1 MVAQEF
7 EPRQPA
13 STPHPLNM
21 CSDDQLLALVFSI
34 RNVLSSWLYRVHL
47 ELDIS
52 ATVKTSLDLNGLL
65 TEHISVLNGIKYIHF
80 LITPPSHTSC

>member
-13 STPHPLNM
+13 STPHPLM
-21 CSDDQLLALVFSI
+21 CYDDQLLALVFSI
-34 RNVLSSWLYRVHL
+34 RNVWSSQLYSVHL

-65 TEHISVLNGIKYIHF
+65 TEHISVLNGIKHIHF